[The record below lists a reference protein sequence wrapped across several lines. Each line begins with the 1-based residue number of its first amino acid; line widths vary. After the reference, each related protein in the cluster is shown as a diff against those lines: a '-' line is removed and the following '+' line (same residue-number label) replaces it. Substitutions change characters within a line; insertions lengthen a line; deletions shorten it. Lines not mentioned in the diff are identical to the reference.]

1 MSAAHPGKAASCQVI
16 TASCQVNVVFSL
28 SRLLISSAFAISST
42 LSGLWQISPQSILSG
57 EFGPECRATVRT
69 YDDLYLLGRISDPC
83 VRYHGI
89 LEDLLFVVQKPAHSA
104 HGCRLCTLQIEVPIK
119 DCAEYVSVRL
129 TENLIT
135 LMWIF
140 AMEKPST
147 AYSIEDLVKAIGH
160 VETLHVGVRISYLDQ
175 SRTLIRGR

>member
-1 MSAAHPGKAASCQVI
+1 
-16 TASCQVNVVFSL
+16 VVFSL

-69 YDDLYLLGRISDPC
+69 YDDLY
-83 VRYHGI
+83 

-175 SRTLIRGR
+175 SRTLIHGR